1 MKRVKYQEFKDMVKK
16 EAFFIVRMI
25 NRRAPR
31 RRSRNP
37 GEAEVLAQLAQL
49 SWDKA
54 ITSGRLEKKGARHYR
69 LNVNVK

>member
-1 MKRVKYQEFKDMVKK
+1 MRRVKYQEFKDTVKK
-16 EAFFIVRMI
+16 EAFFAVRMVD
-25 NRRAPR
+25 RRAPR
-31 RRSRNP
+31 RRPRNP

-54 ITSGRLEKKGARHYR
+54 ITSGKLEKKGVRHYR